1 MKTATVIFDM
11 DGLLFDTERLY
22 IEQSRISEKEY
33 GLAIPEEIH
42 WETIGKTLGDARKV
56 YAERYGRDFP
66 VEEFMHTT
74 KDLVYRYIEE
84 HGLPV
89 KPGAF
94 DLLRELRDRCFTV
107 ILASSSPRWMIEKNL
122 RLAEMAD
129 FFDFTVSGEDVERG
143 KPSPDIFLRAAA
155 LAEADPAECVVLE
168 DSNNGIRAA
177 FAAGM
182 RPVMVPDIK
191 PPEPD
196 VTEMVYKV
204 YRDLEEV
211 CEDINFLVCR

>member
-1 MKTATVIFDM
+1 MKTAAVIFDM

-22 IEQSRISEKEY
+22 IEQSKISEKEF
-33 GLAIPEEIH
+33 GLMIPEQIH
-42 WETIGKTLGDARKV
+42 WQAIGKTLEDARKV

-66 VEEFMHTT
+66 VEEFMQIT

-89 KPGAF
+89 KPGAV
-94 DLLRELRDRCFTV
+94 DLLRELKNRGFSV

-122 RLAEMAD
+122 RLAGMAD

-143 KPSPDIFLRAAA
+143 KPAPDIFLHAAA
-155 LAEADPAECVVLE
+155 LAGADPAECVVLE

-177 FAAGM
+177 YTAGM

-211 CEDINFLVCR
+211 WEDINFLVCR

>member
-1 MKTATVIFDM
+1 MKTAAVIFDM

-22 IEQSRISEKEY
+22 IEQSKISEKEF
-33 GLAIPEEIH
+33 GLMIPEEIH
-42 WETIGKTLGDARKV
+42 WQAIGKTLEDARKV

-66 VEEFMHTT
+66 VEEFMQIT

-94 DLLRELRDRCFTV
+94 DLLKELKDRGFSV

-122 RLAEMAD
+122 RLAGMAD

-143 KPSPDIFLRAAA
+143 KPAPDIFLHAAA
-155 LAEADPAECVVLE
+155 LAGADPAECVVLE

-177 FAAGM
+177 YTAGM

-211 CEDINFLVCR
+211 WEDINFLVCR

>member
-1 MKTATVIFDM
+1 MKTAAVIFDM

-22 IEQSRISEKEY
+22 IEQSRISEKKF
-33 GLAIPEEIH
+33 GLMIPEEVH
-42 WETIGKTLGDARKV
+42 WQTIGKTLEDAQRV

-66 VEEFMHTT
+66 VEDFMHTT

-89 KPGAF
+89 KPGAA
-94 DLLRELRDRCFTV
+94 DLLSELKVRGFCV

-122 RLAEMAD
+122 QLAGLAD
-129 FFDFTVSGEDVERG
+129 CFDFTVSGEDVERG
-143 KPSPDIFLRAAA
+143 KPAPDIFLHAAA
-155 LAEADPAECVVLE
+155 LAGADPAECVVLE

-177 FAAGM
+177 HSAGM

-196 VTEMVYKV
+196 VAGMVYKV
-204 YRDLEEV
+204 YGDLKEV
-211 CEDINFLVCR
+211 LEDIDYLVHR

>member
-1 MKTATVIFDM
+1 MKTAAVIFDM

-22 IEQSRISEKEY
+22 IEQSKISEKEF
-33 GLAIPEEIH
+33 GLMIPEQIH
-42 WETIGKTLGDARKV
+42 WQAIGKTLEDARKV

-66 VEEFMHTT
+66 VEEFMQIT

-94 DLLRELRDRCFTV
+94 DLLKELKDRGFSV

-122 RLAEMAD
+122 RLAGMAD

-143 KPSPDIFLRAAA
+143 KPAPDIFLHAAA
-155 LAEADPAECVVLE
+155 LAGADPAECVVLE

-177 FAAGM
+177 YTAGM

-211 CEDINFLVCR
+211 WEDINFLVCR

>member
-1 MKTATVIFDM
+1 MKTAAVIFDM

-22 IEQSRISEKEY
+22 IEQSKISEKEF
-33 GLAIPEEIH
+33 GLMIPEEIH
-42 WETIGKTLGDARKV
+42 WQAIGKTLEDARKV

-89 KPGAF
+89 KPGAV
-94 DLLRELRDRCFTV
+94 DLLRELKNRGFSV

-122 RLAEMAD
+122 RLAGMAD

-143 KPSPDIFLRAAA
+143 KPAPDIFLHAAA
-155 LAEADPAECVVLE
+155 LAGADPAECVVLE

-177 FAAGM
+177 YTAGM

-211 CEDINFLVCR
+211 WEDINFLVCR

>member
-1 MKTATVIFDM
+1 MKTAAVIFDM

-22 IEQSRISEKEY
+22 IEQSRISEKEF
-33 GLAIPEEIH
+33 GLAIPEEVH
-42 WETIGKTLGDARKV
+42 WEAIGKTLQDAQKV

-66 VEEFMHTT
+66 VEDFMHAT
-74 KDLVYRYIEE
+74 KELVYRYIEE
-84 HGLPV
+84 NGLPV
-89 KPGAF
+89 KPGALE
-94 DLLRELRDRCFTV
+94 LLRELKDRGFCV

-122 RLAEMAD
+122 QLAGLTA

-143 KPSPDIFLRAAA
+143 KPAPDIFLQAAA
-155 LAEADPAECVVLE
+155 LAGVDPGECVVLE

-196 VTEMVYKV
+196 VAEMVYRV
-204 YRDLEEV
+204 CRDLTEAK
-211 CEDINFLVCR
+211 DLVCR